1 MTDRWKQLEE
11 LVQAALDCPA
21 ERRGAVVVALSDD
34 ASLRA
39 EALELAAAHDR
50 AGDFL
55 EHPAEPL
62 PEHDEP
68 TTIGPYRVIRR
79 LGSGG
84 MGDVYLARRDDQEF
98 EREVAVK
105 LLAPGLYGRDFVRRF
120 RAERQ
125 ILARLDHPNIARL
138 YDGGTH
144 VDGRPYLVMEPIEGA
159 PLHRFCEERRLGLSE
174 RLALV
179 LAVCDAVDYAHHR
192 LVLHLDLKPENILVM
207 ADGTPKL
214 LDFGVAKL
222 LDAGGASTLQT
233 TRAGP
238 RPHTPH
244 YASPEQRAGES
255 LTTASDVYSLG
266 VVLYRLLSGRLPHA
280 DATVVDV
287 EHGRP
292 PPEPRRP
299 SAADPAD
306 ASRGTREAQREAAQ
320 LRRQAAG
327 DLDAIVLK
335 ALRHEPARRYDTVD
349 KLAEDIRRYQRG
361 LPVQARQGTLRYR
374 AGKLLRRHG
383 RALVVATLGLALLVG
398 FSVAMAVQAARLE
411 EERRTAETI
420 SAFLVDLVTHAS
432 ADGLRARELTV
443 GQVLDYG
450 RSLLAQERVYED
462 PEIDA
467 ELRVVLARLFRGA
480 GESEVAEALLRR
492 ALADR
497 VAQKGEEHPEVA
509 EVRLELAWAA
519 GPPEDLDAAERWLL
533 PTLAVRPHELD
544 EGARTRVTTRLAVA
558 TLAAMQRGQADAPL
572 LGRAHAL
579 LGARASTTREQI
591 DLLAYRQF
599 RAEQLWDRD
608 PSAAV
613 AERERIAAEF
623 AARGLPAYPS
633 LMDLGTAYR
642 RVGRPHRAIATFEHA
657 LRLLD
662 QETDLP
668 PWYRLSF
675 EVGLARAH
683 RAAGDRAATE
693 SILLRALKQ
702 SIASLG
708 AEHFGTRM
716 IASYLGDEYRE
727 TGRTAEL
734 AALERRFPP
743 RL

>member
-11 LVQAALDCPA
+11 LVQAALDCPV
-21 ERRGAVVVALSDD
+21 ERRDAVVVALSDD
-34 ASLRA
+34 LALRA

-62 PEHDEP
+62 PEQDEP
-68 TTIGPYRVIRR
+68 TSIGPYRVIRR

-138 YDGGTH
+138 YDGGTY

-214 LDFGVAKL
+214 LDFGIAKL
-222 LDAGGASTLQT
+222 LDPAGASTLQT

-280 DATVVDV
+280 DAAVVDS
-287 EHGRP
+287 EHGRA

-299 SAADPAD
+299 SAPDPAS
-306 ASRGTREAQREAAQ
+306 ASRGTREDQREAAR
-320 LRRQAAG
+320 LRRQVAG

-335 ALRHEPARRYDTVD
+335 ALRHEAARRYDTID

-383 RALVVATLGLALLVG
+383 RALVAAALGLALLVG
-398 FSVAMAVQAARLE
+398 FSVAMAVQAAHLE

-420 SAFLVDLVTHAS
+420 SAFLVDLVTNAS

-443 GQVLDYG
+443 GQILDYG

-462 PEIDA
+462 PEIDT

-492 ALADR
+492 ALDER
-497 VAQKGEEHPEVA
+497 IAQKGEDHLEVA

-519 GPPEDLDAAERWLL
+519 GPPEDLDAAEPWLL
-533 PTLAVRPHELD
+533 PTLSVRAHELD
-544 EGARTRVTTRLAVA
+544 EGARARVTTRLAVA
-558 TLAAMQRGQADAPL
+558 TLAAMQRGHADAPL
-572 LGRAHAL
+572 LGHAHAL

-591 DLLAYRQF
+591 DLMAYRLF
-599 RAEQLWDRD
+599 RAQRLWDRD

-613 AERERIAAEF
+613 AEWERITAEF
-623 AARGLPAYPS
+623 AGRGLPAYPS

-642 RVGRPHRAIATFEHA
+642 RVGRPGRAIATFEHA
-657 LRLLD
+657 LQLLD

-675 EVGLARAH
+675 EVGLARAY

-693 SILLRALKQ
+693 RIFLRALKQ

-743 RL
+743 RH